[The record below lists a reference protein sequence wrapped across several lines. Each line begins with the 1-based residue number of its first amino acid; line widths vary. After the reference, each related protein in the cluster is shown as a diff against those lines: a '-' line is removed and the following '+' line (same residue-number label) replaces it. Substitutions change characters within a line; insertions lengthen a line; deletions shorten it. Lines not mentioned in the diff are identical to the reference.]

1 MCKYALKYACF
12 NSYSRCSKKPFMKK
26 LLLSVFAYIFVLF
39 LQAQPFGCDI
49 TAIRTAFTNA
59 GYTEL
64 TGVQGQ
70 PCSMYFINPTSQ
82 DANLSEAA
90 AQQLGAHLVVFNDA
104 AENAAVVAA
113 LNASGVISSVSAV
126 WVGYTD
132 VQQEGTWVTLD
143 GTPMSYLNWASNEP
157 NNNGQGDACC
167 GIPDWLGGCQTDEA
181 WRCQYG
187 EDCAQIYSSGTWNDL
202 PCNRNSVSVIEV
214 NLCPQITTT
223 VPPQPVCANYQT
235 HASATTILGSQ
246 PYAYVWNELPS
257 GTQIATTSA
266 INITP
271 TGTTSY
277 QVRVT
282 DRWGC
287 YALDTA
293 VVTAQVCTGP
303 PGCDLIALR
312 SAFAAAGY
320 TELNGVVGQPCSLY
334 FINPQS
340 QDANQSEQ
348 DARQLGA
355 HLVVFNDA
363 AENTAVVNALN
374 SSGVIASVGAVWVG
388 YSDQASEGNWVT
400 LDGTPMSYLNWAS
413 GEPNNNGQGATC
425 CSFPDWLGGCSS
437 SNAFQCSNGE
447 DCMQIYSSGTWN
459 DLPCNRNSVSVIEV
473 NLCPQ
478 ITTNADVTMCGG
490 NPLSLS
496 ATTLLGSTP
505 YVYTWNPGNSSANPY
520 NVTPVV
526 STLYTV
532 TVTDRWGCFDDDTVN
547 VTINGGGVQSFTVYP
562 NPVCINRTTTVTY
575 TGTGA
580 PGATYTWGFNG
591 ATVVSGSG
599 QGPYEVMWN
608 TGGTK
613 TVTLDVNDNGCISP
627 QVSQQVTINNNPV
640 ANAGADI
647 TVCSGGTVQLGTA
660 TTAGYSYQWF
670 PPNNLSNDTISN
682 PTFSATNFTANPV
695 TVSYAVAVTQ
705 FACYNTDT
713 VNVTVNPPA
722 LTGITAG
729 GPIPVC
735 AGGTVTLSADS
746 NYVTYLWSDSSSA
759 NSVSVSTP
767 GTYTMAAVAANGCQY
782 VSNSINVTFNPPANT
797 TISASGPIPVCA
809 GGNVTL
815 VSDSVFSSYLWTNNS
830 TNNSINVTQAGS
842 FSMNATDANGCE
854 YTSNTIN
861 ITFNPA
867 APTTISAAGAVSFC
881 PGGSV
886 ILTSD
891 SVFNTYLWN
900 DNTSNNSI
908 TVSQTGSFSMDG
920 TDASGCQYHSNT
932 IAVTVY
938 PEPVLGL
945 VNSSDENCFGAG
957 DGTITVSALS
967 GTPTYSYAWN
977 TSPAQF
983 SATASNLSA
992 GSYEVIVADANQC
1005 ADTAT
1010 YTIGTPE
1017 ELLLNINSVQNAS
1030 CYQTTDGG
1038 VSIIIT
1044 GGTTPYGYLWS
1055 NGSTASAL
1063 QNVGAGNYG
1072 VTVSDAHNCSVTSTF
1087 IVTEPNEIVIQSQV
1101 FDTITFGSEVQLN
1114 LNVTP
1119 ASGTYAYQ
1127 WSPVNYLSCTNCPNP
1142 NFSAIR
1148 SFEYTITVTDAFGCT
1163 VSGTVKVNV
1172 KGDKPFFIPNVFT
1185 PNNDGQNDV
1194 FKLYTSGTFYF
1205 HLSVFNRWGEKVFE
1219 TNNVSEGWDGK
1230 YQGKEAYAGVYT
1242 YVVELNFLDAETR
1255 KYVGSFTLLR

>member
-1 MCKYALKYACF
+1 
-12 NSYSRCSKKPFMKK
+12 MKK
-26 LLLSVFAYIFVLF
+26 IFLLLALLCTSLLF
-39 LQAQPFGCDI
+39 IKAQPLGCDVN
-49 TAIRTAFTNA
+49 AIRAAFTGA

-64 TGVQGQ
+64 TGVAGQ

-82 DANLSEAA
+82 DANLSEAD

-104 AENAAVVAA
+104 AENTAVVAA
-113 LNASGVISSVSAV
+113 LNASGVISSVAAV

-132 VQQEGTWVTLD
+132 NQAEGTWVTLD

-202 PCNRNSVSVIEV
+202 PCNRSSVSVIEV

-223 VPPQPVCANYQT
+223 VPPGAVCANYQT

-246 PYAYVWNELPS
+246 PYTYLWNELPS

-271 TGTTSY
+271 AGTTSY
-277 QVRVT
+277 QVQVT

-312 SAFAAAGY
+312 AAFAAAGY
-320 TELNGVVGQPCSLY
+320 NELNGVVGQPCSLY

-340 QDANQSEQ
+340 QDANLSEL

-363 AENTAVVNALN
+363 AENTAVVSALN

-388 YSDQASEGNWVT
+388 YTDVTTEGNWVT

-413 GEPNNNGQGATC
+413 GEPNNNGQGDAC
-425 CSFPDWLGGCSS
+425 CSFPDWLGGCQSS
-437 SNAFQCSNGE
+437 EAWRCQYGE
-447 DCMQIYSSGTWN
+447 DCAQIYSAGTWN

-473 NLCPQ
+473 NLCPA
-478 ITTNADVTMCGG
+478 ITANADITQCGG
-490 NPLSLS
+490 TPLSLN

-520 NVTPVV
+520 NVTPAV

-532 TVTDRWGCFDDDTVN
+532 TVTDRWGCWDDDTVN
-547 VTINGGGVQSFTVYP
+547 VTINGGGIQSFVVYP

-591 ATVVSGSG
+591 GTVVSGSG
-599 QGPYEVMWN
+599 QGPYEVMWT

-627 QVSQQVTINNNPV
+627 QISQQVAINDNPI
-640 ANAGADI
+640 ANAGSDV

-660 TTAGYSYQWF
+660 NTAGYSYQWF
-670 PPNNLSNDTISN
+670 PSNNLSNDTVSN
-682 PTFSATNFTANPV
+682 PSFSAVNLTPVPV

-713 VNVTVNPPA
+713 VNITINPPA
-722 LTGITAG
+722 ATGISAS

-735 AGGTVTLSADS
+735 AGGSVDLTADS
-746 NYVTYLWSDSSSA
+746 VYVSYLWSDTTFN
-759 NSVSVSTP
+759 NSITVTAP
-767 GTYTMAAVAANGCQY
+767 GSYYMAAVAANGCQY
-782 VSNSINVTFNPPANT
+782 ISNTINVTFNPPSAAS
-797 TISASGPIPVCA
+797 ISATGTIPVCA

-815 VSDSVFSSYLWTNNS
+815 VSDSVYTTYLWSDNS
-830 TNNSINVTQAGS
+830 TGSSVNVTQPGS
-842 FSMNATDANGCE
+842 FYMDGTDANGCQ
-854 YTSNTIN
+854 YTSNI
-861 ITFNPA
+861 IDVTFNQP
-867 APTTISAAGAVSFC
+867 APTTITASGATGFC

-886 ILTSD
+886 MLKAD
-891 SVFNTYLWN
+891 SVFNSYLWSE
-900 DNTSNNSI
+900 NTTANSI
-908 TVSQTGSFSMDG
+908 TVSQSGNFTMSG
-920 TDASGCQYHSNT
+920 TDAGGCQYASNS

-938 PEPVLGL
+938 PNPVLNL
-945 VNSSDENCFGAG
+945 VSSADENCFGSG
-957 DGTITVSALS
+957 DGTITVNATT
-967 GTPTYSYAWN
+967 GTPAYNYAWN
-977 TSPAQF
+977 TSPAQLT
-983 SATASNLSA
+983 ATAANLSA
-992 GSYEVIVADANQC
+992 GSYDVIVVDANLC

-1010 YTIGTPE
+1010 YSISTPAD
-1017 ELLLNINSVQNAS
+1017 LLLTVNSVTDAS

-1038 VSIIIT
+1038 VSIAIT
-1044 GGTTPYGYLWS
+1044 GGTNPYSYVWS
-1055 NGSTASAL
+1055 NGSNASSL
-1063 QNVGAGNYG
+1063 QNMGAGNYD
-1072 VTVSDAHNCSVTSTF
+1072 VTVADAHNCSVTSSF
-1087 IVTEPNEIVIQSQV
+1087 AITEPAQILVQSLV
-1101 FDTITFGSEVQLN
+1101 FDTVRFGTDVQLN
-1114 LNVTP
+1114 LNVQP
-1119 ASGTYAYQ
+1119 SSGTYTYQ
-1127 WSPVNYLSCTNCPNP
+1127 WSPANYLSCTDCANP
-1142 NFSAIR
+1142 VFSAIR
-1148 SFEYTITVTDAFGCT
+1148 SFEYEITVTDAGGCT
-1163 VSGTVKVNV
+1163 VTATVEVNV
-1172 KGDKPFFIPNVFT
+1172 KSDKPFFIPNVFT
-1185 PNNDGQNDV
+1185 PNGDFQNDV
-1194 FKLYTSGTFYF
+1194 FQVFATGTVYY

-1219 TNNVSEGWDGK
+1219 SNNVTEGWDGN
-1230 YQGKEAYAGVYT
+1230 YQGKGSYAGVYT
-1242 YVVELNFLDAETR
+1242 YVLELNFLDTETR
-1255 KYVGSFTLLR
+1255 KYFGSFTLLR